1 MRLQVFLQHSSESR
15 QEDVLPSFPGI
26 IFHLNNCET
35 RQPRNEVVTPRRR
48 LMFPPPT
55 SATATSATAAMAA
68 DAATA
73 AAAAVVA
80 ETLAHILSR
89 KCR

>member
-1 MRLQVFLQHSSESR
+1 MWLQVFLQHSSESR
-15 QEDVLPSFPGI
+15 QEDVLPFFPGI

-55 SATATSATAAMAA
+55 STTATAATAA

-89 KCR
+89 KCC